1 MYDDILY
8 DVDDPTAVI
17 TFNRPQTLNSF
28 TYKTLAELR
37 HAVAA
42 AEADKQVV
50 GIVVTGA
57 GRGFSAG
64 MDMNALGEMTKTGES
79 GGGDYGLR
87 SLPGDPEMG
96 DNFRNMFTY
105 LMAVRKPVIAA
116 VNGACAGLGFS
127 LACQMDMRFAER
139 QARFITSFS
148 ARGLVA
154 EHGTSWILPRLLGPS
169 KALDILWT
177 GRRIEGEEALQL
189 GLADRLSENGESVND
204 AKEFIRTLA
213 RTSSPRSLMEMKQM
227 VYRHLNMELGPSID
241 ETQRRQD
248 ASLKREDFTEGVRSF
263 VEKREAKFGRI
274 GDQA

>member
-87 SLPGDPEMG
+87 SSPGDPKMG

-263 VEKREAKFGRI
+263 VEKRDAKFGRI
-274 GDQA
+274 GDQV

>member
-1 MYDDILY
+1 
-8 DVDDPTAVI
+8 
-17 TFNRPQTLNSF
+17 
-28 TYKTLAELR
+28 
-37 HAVAA
+37 
-42 AEADKQVV
+42 
-50 GIVVTGA
+50 
-57 GRGFSAG
+57 

-87 SLPGDPEMG
+87 SSPGDPEMG

-263 VEKREAKFGRI
+263 VEKRDAKFGRI
-274 GDQA
+274 GDQV

>member
-17 TFNRPQTLNSF
+17 TSNRPQTLNSF

-42 AEADKQVV
+42 AEANNQVV

-87 SLPGDPEMG
+87 SSPGDPEMG

-263 VEKREAKFGRI
+263 VEKRDAKFGRI
-274 GDQA
+274 GDQV

>member
-1 MYDDILY
+1 MYEDILY
-8 DVDDPTAVI
+8 EVDDPTAVI

-42 AEADKQVV
+42 AEADKRVV

-87 SLPGDPEMG
+87 SHPGDAEMG

-105 LMAVRKPVIAA
+105 LMAVRKPIIAA

-139 QARFITSFS
+139 QSRFITSFS

-213 RTSSPRSLMEMKQM
+213 RTASPRSLMEMKQM
-227 VYRHLNMELGPSID
+227 VYRHLNMELGPAID

-263 VEKREAKFGRI
+263 VEKREPNFGRI
-274 GDQA
+274 GD

>member
-8 DVDDPTAVI
+8 KVDDPAAVI

-42 AEADKQVV
+42 AEADPKVV

-79 GGGDYGLR
+79 GGGDAGLH
-87 SLPGDPEMG
+87 SSPGDPEMG

-204 AKEFIRTLA
+204 AKEFIRGLA
-213 RTSSPRSLMEMKQM
+213 RTSAPRSLMEMKQM
-227 VYRHLNMELGPSID
+227 VYRHLNMELGPAID

-248 ASLKREDFTEGVRSF
+248 ASLKREDFAEGVRSF

-274 GDQA
+274 GE

>member
-79 GGGDYGLR
+79 GGG
-87 SLPGDPEMG
+87 
-96 DNFRNMFTY
+96 
-105 LMAVRKPVIAA
+105 
-116 VNGACAGLGFS
+116 LG
-127 LACQMDMRFAER
+127 
-139 QARFITSFS
+139 
-148 ARGLVA
+148 ARGR
-154 EHGTSWILPRLLGPS
+154 S
-169 KALDILWT
+169 DI
-177 GRRIEGEEALQL
+177 GR
-189 GLADRLSENGESVND
+189 
-204 AKEFIRTLA
+204 
-213 RTSSPRSLMEMKQM
+213 
-227 VYRHLNMELGPSID
+227 
-241 ETQRRQD
+241 
-248 ASLKREDFTEGVRSF
+248 
-263 VEKREAKFGRI
+263 
-274 GDQA
+274 

>member
-87 SLPGDPEMG
+87 SHPGDPAMG
-96 DNFRNMFTY
+96 ENFQQMFTY

-227 VYRHLNMELGPSID
+227 VYRHLNMELGPAIE

-263 VEKREAKFGRI
+263 VEKREPKFGRI